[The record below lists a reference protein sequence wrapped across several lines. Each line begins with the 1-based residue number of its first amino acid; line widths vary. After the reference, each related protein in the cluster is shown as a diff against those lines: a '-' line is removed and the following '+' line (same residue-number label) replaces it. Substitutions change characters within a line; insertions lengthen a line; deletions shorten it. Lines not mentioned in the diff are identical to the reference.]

1 MLNVSLITPNSGDA
15 CSIYRGLGPY
25 MALPGITL
33 HTFNGGAG
41 FHLWE
46 AVMRSDVVVLQ
57 RPCYEQQVGIAS
69 IVKACG
75 KKLIVDW
82 DDDLSQLPDWNPHKD
97 SFLGC
102 APHVE
107 ALAKLADVVTVSSKS
122 LVASATAWGAK
133 QAILVPNA
141 IDNTFKRLPK
151 LARNKIA
158 LWRGGTS
165 HEGDLEVGRPMFERF
180 VDTHKIVFV
189 GAKPAWAAELRDY
202 AHYDIMDYTNYITV
216 MNALAPE
223 YVLVPL
229 ADHPFNHAK
238 SDVGAQEAYLIG
250 AKLIHNGIGEY
261 KDLPETGK
269 PRWLSEVNAIRTK
282 ILRNLA

>member
-25 MALPGITL
+25 MALPGINL

-57 RPCYEQQVGIAS
+57 RPCYQQQLGIAS

-82 DDDLSQLPDWNPHKD
+82 DDDLTCLPDWNPHKD
-97 SFLGC
+97 AFLGC
-102 APHVE
+102 APQVE
-107 ALAKLADVVTVSSKS
+107 ALAKLADVVTVSSKA
-122 LVASATAWGAK
+122 LVASATVWGAK

-151 LARNKIA
+151 LARNKIV
-158 LWRGGTS
+158 LWRGGAS
-165 HEGDLEVGRPMFERF
+165 HDGDLEVGRPMFERF

-282 ILRNLA
+282 ILRSLA